1 MRTILFLMRKEA
13 LQVLRD
19 KITRIQLILPPVIQ
33 LLVLSQAATFEVK
46 HTRMVLVDSDKSP
59 AAHRLVEAFTASGRF
74 EMVALLPSMA
84 AADRTLLNREA
95 SVVLRVPPGFER
107 DLRSTGVADVQLVL
121 NAEDGAAA
129 GVVQSY
135 AVRILDRYGRQEG
148 ATLRPV
154 VSGAPG
160 VRAGPQLDVRARGWF
175 NPEGDYLDYMAL
187 GFLAMLMTI
196 IGTLLTAQNIARE
209 KERGT
214 LEQLNATPITRGQFI
229 AGKLLP
235 FWVLGLFELTLGL
248 VVIKV
253 AFGTPFVG
261 SLGVVYLGA
270 ALYLVAALGVGLL
283 ISTVAETQQQAMFV
297 TFFVLVIYIF
307 LSGLFT
313 PIQSMPEWVQWIAA
327 CNPIR
332 YFVVIVRGAL
342 MKGASLSELAPS
354 FGALAL
360 FGVAAMS
367 VALLRYRKTSA

>member
-19 KITRIQLILPPVIQ
+19 RITRIQIILPPVIQ

-46 HTRMVLVDSDKSP
+46 NTRVVLVDEDRSP
-59 AAHRLVEAFTASGRF
+59 ASARLVAHFTASGRF
-74 EMVALLPSMA
+74 EVVQATPSMA
-84 AADRTLLNREA
+84 AADRALLRREA
-95 SVVLRVPPGFER
+95 SLVLRVPPGVER
-107 DLRSTGVADVQLVL
+107 GLRRQGLGRVQLVL

-135 AVRILDRYGRQEG
+135 AARILDRFGAEEG
-148 ATLRPV
+148 AVLRPV
-154 VSGAPG
+154 TT
-160 VRAGPQLDVRARGWF
+160 RAGPRLALRTRGWF
-175 NPEGDYLDYMAL
+175 NPAGDYLDFMAL

-196 IGTLLTAQNIARE
+196 VGTLLTAQNIARE
-209 KERGT
+209 KEQGT

-253 AFGTPFVG
+253 AFGTPFAG

-283 ISTVAETQQQAMFV
+283 ISTVAQTQQQAMFV
-297 TFFVLVIYIF
+297 TFFVLVLYLF

-313 PIQSMPEWVQWIAA
+313 PVQSMPGWVRVLAEA
-327 CNPIR
+327 NPIKH
-332 YFVVIVRGAL
+332 FVVVVRGVL
-342 MKGASLSELAPS
+342 LKGATLAEVAPAL
-354 FGALAL
+354 GALAA
-360 FGVAAMS
+360 FGAAALAL
-367 VALLRYRKTSA
+367 ALLRYRKTTA